1 MAVRAVIG
9 SWLAPARP
17 EFPPLADGPERR
29 MLRIELVI
37 LLTVTF
43 GIQGIRSLLE
53 LIDDLMSPVALGDQS
68 VAINQPQASV
78 SVIDL
83 LTQLTSV
90 AVLVAWGALALFLLA
105 RTGIRPA
112 MVGMDRNRLGRDT
125 AWGAGLAAVIGIP
138 GLLLYLAA
146 VTLNLSKKV
155 APSTLVD
162 SWWTGAVLILLAV
175 ANAVAEESVVVAFVI
190 TRLRQFGMHEN
201 ASLVSAAVL
210 RGSYHLYQGWS
221 AFVGNALMG
230 LLLGRIWQRTNRLW
244 ALVVTHALLDI
255 VAFLGYQVLHG
266 HVSWLPAN

>member
-17 EFPPLADGPERR
+17 ALPEPVDAPERR

-53 LIDDLMSPVALGDQS
+53 LIDDLLSPVALGDQS

-78 SVIDL
+78 NVIDL
-83 LTQLTSV
+83 LSQLTSV
-90 AVLVAWGALALFLLA
+90 AVLLAWGALALFLLA

-112 MVGMDRNRLGRDT
+112 MVGMDRRRLGRDT

-146 VTLNLSKKV
+146 QALNLSKKV

-162 SWWTGAVLILLAV
+162 SWWTGAVLILLAI
-175 ANAVAEESVVVAFVI
+175 ANAVAEESVVVAYVI

-221 AFVGNALMG
+221 AFIGNALMG

-244 ALVVTHALLDI
+244 ALVVTHALLDV
-255 VAFLGYQVLHG
+255 VAFVGYQVLHG
-266 HVSWLPAN
+266 HVSWLP